1 MYKKI
6 KLNEAIMGNCNMEV
20 PEGSIETKGTVPEVY
35 ADAINQRIAR
45 KKKFEKDFEKQD
57 KVMKEF
63 TKESQKTETKQKGT
77 PKMEKLSLDES
88 LFEEDIDDDKLYK
101 RAEKLADD
109 IVEFLDDINKLEN
122 VNDYL
127 SETDLED
134 IGNVSDML
142 NDFAQTYSYIT
153 DNETVMEG
161 VQKGLVEDKEPDF
174 YYHKKREPLFDIIQL
189 ELTDGERVYK
199 VSNGKYIP
207 TKAPSLNLD
216 IKDVSYS
223 TDNKGDYLGAW
234 VPDEA
239 TQDKVVEIAKKYHR
253 DYKKGYDK
261 YVADKNKYYVRIYLK
276 DTDYDEPYYDPDVPT
291 YSK

>member
-20 PEGSIETKGTVPEVY
+20 PENTIETKGNVPEVY

-88 LFEEDIDDDKLYK
+88 LFEEDIDDGKLYK

-142 NDFAQTYSYIT
+142 NDFAQTYSYIM

-161 VQKGLVEDKEPDF
+161 VQEELVEDKEPDF

-239 TQDKVVEIAKKYHR
+239 TQDKVVEMAKKYHR

>member
-6 KLNEAIMGNCNMEV
+6 KLNEAILGNCNMEV
-20 PEGSIETKGTVPEVY
+20 PEDKVETKGNVPEVY

-45 KKKFEKDFEKQD
+45 KKKFEKDFEEQD

-63 TKESQKTETKQKGT
+63 TKESQKTETEQKGT
-77 PKMEKLSLDES
+77 PKMEKLNLDES
-88 LFEEDIDDDKLYK
+88 LFEEDINDSKLYK
-101 RAEKLADD
+101 RAESLADD
-109 IVEFLDDINKLEN
+109 IADFLNDITNLEN
-122 VNDYL
+122 INDYL

-134 IGNVSDML
+134 IGKVSDML
-142 NDFAQTYSYIT
+142 NDFAQ
-153 DNETVMEG
+153 NAVEG
-161 VQKGLVEDKEPDF
+161 VQEKLVEDKEPDF
-174 YYHKKREPLFDIIQL
+174 YYHKKRAPLFDIIQL

-216 IKDVSYS
+216 IRDVSYS

-239 TQDKVVEIAKKYHR
+239 TQDKVVEMAKKYHR